1 MTMDFIQ
8 SLQAAGA
15 VRRDVDPAVMAHIL
29 DIVACGQLTI
39 GDFQPPDMFPPY
51 DAVMEAI
58 AEMMDRLLTPEDGGD
73 SEAGKAAIRQIT
85 AAARAH
91 MNQMIRATDKTQ
103 TTAHNGASD
112 DNS

>member
-1 MTMDFIQ
+1 
-8 SLQAAGA
+8 
-15 VRRDVDPAVMAHIL
+15 MAHIL